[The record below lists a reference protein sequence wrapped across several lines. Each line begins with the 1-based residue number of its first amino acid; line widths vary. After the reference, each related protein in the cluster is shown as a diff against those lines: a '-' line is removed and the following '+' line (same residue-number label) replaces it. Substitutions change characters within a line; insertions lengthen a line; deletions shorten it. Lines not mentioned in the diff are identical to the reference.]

1 MLFSEMLRRKR
12 EAAGLSRAELAKLS
26 GIKFEMIELFESGL
40 SERVS
45 FDNCYQ
51 ISRVLSE
58 HTRQPFILLDLW
70 SAARGHTA
78 PARVQPQPTAVFTS
92 EVLAIRD

>member
-26 GIKFEMIELFESGL
+26 GIKFDLIELFESGL

-45 FDNCYQ
+45 FDNCYK

-78 PARVQPQPTAVFTS
+78 ATRVQPQPTAVFTS